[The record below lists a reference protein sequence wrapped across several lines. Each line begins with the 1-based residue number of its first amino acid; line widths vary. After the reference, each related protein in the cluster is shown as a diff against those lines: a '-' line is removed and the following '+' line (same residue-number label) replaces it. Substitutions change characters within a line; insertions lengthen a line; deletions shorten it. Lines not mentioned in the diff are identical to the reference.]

1 MRMEFKP
8 RAPDCY
14 GVKALNP
21 LANIERLHRRRYII
35 QFDLEYRVFGKGH
48 SICSGA
54 AKTVNISSEGIL
66 LTRAD
71 GVNKGQLVEIS
82 IRWNTGAP
90 GAAVA
95 DLEILGRVMRVD
107 ASGTAVRILRYG
119 FHPHPYASAAAI
131 SG

>member
-1 MRMEFKP
+1 MN
-8 RAPDCY
+8 
-14 GVKALNP
+14 AL
-21 LANIERLHRRRYII
+21 ATSERRHRRRYSL

-48 SICSGA
+48 SIYTGA
-54 AKTVNISSEGIL
+54 AKTVNISSEGLL
-66 LTRAD
+66 LTGAD

-90 GAAVA
+90 GAPMA